1 MATTNFY
8 LKAPDS
14 TGKSLIQSYFRFT
27 ENKEKKQVVISTSES
42 INPKHWDKNS
52 QRVKRSVTGY
62 SEINNNLDM
71 MEEDVK
77 EIYRKLLN
85 EKPRK
90 EITPEI
96 IKDHLNQKYGKV
108 EKPKTYSLVTFGEFV
123 MESASKSKSPNT
135 LKGYKTTLN
144 HLKDFEGKKPLLF
157 EDITL
162 DFYQKFKTFLTEE
175 KKLSPNTVGG
185 YFKNIKVFLNEATER
200 GLNKSLDFKSKKFK
214 VDNEEAE
221 TIYLTKSEIQNLYE
235 LDLTE
240 TPRLERVR
248 DLFIVGCYTGLR
260 FSDFS
265 QIAPENIKNGKFHIR
280 TQKTDEP
287 VIIPIHP
294 MVSEIMEKYKDK
306 YDNSLPP
313 SISNQKMNGYL
324 KEIGKKAGL
333 LERINI
339 TKYRGAQRITET
351 FYKYDLISTHTA
363 RRSFATN
370 LYLSDFPA
378 ISIMKI
384 TGHRTEKAF
393 MKYIKVT
400 QEQNADKLEQHW
412 SGKKQNLKKVV

>member
-1 MATTNFY
+1 
-8 LKAPDS
+8 
-14 TGKSLIQSYFRFT
+14 
-27 ENKEKKQVVISTSES
+27 
-42 INPKHWDKNS
+42 
-52 QRVKRSVTGY
+52 
-62 SEINNNLDM
+62 
-71 MEEDVK
+71 
-77 EIYRKLLN
+77 
-85 EKPRK
+85 
-90 EITPEI
+90 
-96 IKDHLNQKYGKV
+96 
-108 EKPKTYSLVTFGEFV
+108 
-123 MESASKSKSPNT
+123 
-135 LKGYKTTLN
+135 
-144 HLKDFEGKKPLLF
+144 
-157 EDITL
+157 
-162 DFYQKFKTFLTEE
+162 
-175 KKLSPNTVGG
+175 
-185 YFKNIKVFLNEATER
+185 
-200 GLNKSLDFKSKKFK
+200 
-214 VDNEEAE
+214 
-221 TIYLTKSEIQNLYE
+221 
-235 LDLTE
+235 
-240 TPRLERVR
+240 
-248 DLFIVGCYTGLR
+248 
-260 FSDFS
+260 
-265 QIAPENIKNGKFHIR
+265 
-280 TQKTDEP
+280 
-287 VIIPIHP
+287 